1 MDDVIIDIKNLTK
14 TFRVGHVEHG
24 FKNMLLHLPRYIKSR
39 RNARIHT
46 ALDNINLTIKRGE
59 RIGLVGHNGCGKT
72 TLLSVIGGV
81 YRSYS
86 GECNVYGR
94 CSMMLALS
102 AGFSPRLSGR
112 ENIMLNG
119 ILQGKTRRE
128 MVGLMD
134 EIIDFVELG
143 DYVDAPLYQYSS
155 GMLARL
161 GFGIITAIDPE
172 ILLVDEVMAVGDVD
186 FKKKCDARMEKLL
199 SKGTTLLLV
208 SHNKS
213 DIDRY
218 CNRIVKIDHGRIVE
232 DRKVSETAP
241 LTTQER

>member
-1 MDDVIIDIKNLTK
+1 
-14 TFRVGHVEHG
+14 
-24 FKNMLLHLPRYIKSR
+24 
-39 RNARIHT
+39 
-46 ALDNINLTIKRGE
+46 
-59 RIGLVGHNGCGKT
+59 
-72 TLLSVIGGV
+72 
-81 YRSYS
+81 
-86 GECNVYGR
+86 
-94 CSMMLALS
+94 MMLALS

-112 ENIMLNG
+112 ENILLNG

-128 MVGLMD
+128 MLGVME

-172 ILLVDEVMAVGDVD
+172 ILLVDEVMAVGDVE
-186 FKKKCDARMEKLL
+186 FKKKCDVRMERLL

-218 CNRIVKIDHGRIVE
+218 CDRIVKIDHGRIVE
-232 DRKVSETAP
+232 DRKVVAP
-241 LTTQER
+241 TVVKNQER

>member
-1 MDDVIIDIKNLTK
+1 
-14 TFRVGHVEHG
+14 
-24 FKNMLLHLPRYIKSR
+24 MLLHLPRYIKSR